1 MYRMS
6 DRIFLF
12 VLTALFF
19 LPAVFAIVSI
29 DPFTITQYN
38 AGDTLGVSGQVSHTA
53 AVRGYLSLE
62 MICGNTTTPISTTL
76 FDLAANIPQ
85 SYSHIFTLPDSSSG
99 LNAP

>member
-38 AGDTLGVSGQVSHTA
+38 AGDTLGVSGQVMI
-53 AVRGYLSLE
+53 VVLESL
-62 MICGNTTTPISTTL
+62 
-76 FDLAANIPQ
+76 
-85 SYSHIFTLPDSSSG
+85 
-99 LNAP
+99 